1 MATTALEG
9 EEETEGEDAEAAAAR
24 RQAAAAAAEEADPD
38 EAAPAR
44 AARAVDVYKRALRS
58 LRESQPD
65 AKEERVMLLEAW
77 RAHEAETGGD
87 VAEVE
92 KKMPRRVKRK
102 RPLYTED
109 GAPAGRGVLRLH
121 LPGGTGRG
129 AEPQDSRGG
138 VRVEEAAHG
147 VIVVVYANG
156 RSSQSSLY
164 CFLRQDRELRVVL
177 ARLRSSR
184 LVRYQGRHPEKD
196 PAVTDGKAREGNCP
210 RSRGGEFS

>member
-1 MATTALEG
+1 MATTALQG
-9 EEETEGEDAEAAAAR
+9 EEETEGEDAEAATAR
-24 RQAAAAAAEEADPD
+24 RDAAAAAAEAAEAADPD
-38 EAAPAR
+38 VAAAAR

-109 GAPAGRGVLRLH
+109 GAPAGQEEYYDYIF
-121 LPGGTGRG
+121 PEEQG
-129 AEPQDSRGG
+129 AAPNLKIL
-138 VRVEEAAHG
+138 EAA
-147 VIVVVYANG
+147 YAWKKQ
-156 RSSQSSLY
+156 RT
-164 CFLRQDRELRVVL
+164 E
-177 ARLRSSR
+177 
-184 LVRYQGRHPEKD
+184 
-196 PAVTDGKAREGNCP
+196 
-210 RSRGGEFS
+210 